1 MRRLLAPL
9 ALLTLLAVV
18 RATPAQ
24 AVLMRGMGVENCE
37 SWLKD
42 RQGPGIIAYR
52 EWFLGY
58 LSATAYLRNQ
68 DVLRD
73 LSYDQMLS
81 RITATCQRAP
91 TRRLDSVLDEFF
103 AR

>member
-1 MRRLLAPL
+1 MRRIFIGATLLGLLALPWHG
-9 ALLTLLAVV
+9 AH
-18 RATPAQ
+18 
-24 AVLMRGMGVENCE
+24 AVLMRGMGVEDCAT
-37 SWLKD
+37 WLKD
-42 RQGPGIIAYR
+42 HNGPDRVAYR

-73 LSYDQMLS
+73 LSYDQMMA
-81 RITATCQRAP
+81 RVTASCQRQP
-91 TRRLDSVLDEFF
+91 SRRLDSVLDEFF

>member
-1 MRRLLAPL
+1 MRRVL
-9 ALLTLLAVV
+9 ALALFTL
-18 RATPAQ
+18 ATLGSAAPAQ
-24 AVLMRGMGVENCE
+24 AVLMRGLGVEDCA

-42 RQGPGIIAYR
+42 REGPDMIAYR

-73 LSYDQMLS
+73 MSYDQMLAK
-81 RITATCQRAP
+81 ITAACQRAP
-91 TRRLDSVLDEFF
+91 SRRLDSVLDEFF

>member
-1 MRRLLAPL
+1 MRRIIASLVLATSL
-9 ALLTLLAVV
+9 SAA
-18 RATPAQ
+18 PAQ
-24 AVLMRGMGVENCE
+24 AVLLRGMGVENCA

-42 RQGPGIIAYR
+42 REGPDMIAYR

-73 LSYDQMLS
+73 LSYDQMLAKV
-81 RITATCQRAP
+81 TATCQRAP
-91 TRRLDSVLDEFF
+91 ARRLDSVLDEFF

>member
-1 MRRLLAPL
+1 MRRMFALATLLLAL
-9 ALLTLLAVV
+9 AAAAPT
-18 RATPAQ
+18 Q
-24 AVLMRGMGVENCE
+24 AVLMRGMGVEDCA

-42 RQGPGIIAYR
+42 REGADMIAYR

-73 LSYDQMLS
+73 LTYDQMLAKV
-81 RITATCQRAP
+81 TATCQRAP
-91 TRRLDSVLDEFF
+91 SRRLDSVLDEFF

>member
-1 MRRLLAPL
+1 MRRVI
-9 ALLTLLAVV
+9 ALLVLA
-18 RATPAQ
+18 ASLSAAPAH
-24 AVLMRGMGVENCE
+24 AVLMRGMGVEDCA

-42 RQGPGIIAYR
+42 RAGPDMIAYR

-73 LSYDQMLS
+73 MSYDQMLAK
-81 RITATCQRAP
+81 ITAACQRAP
-91 TRRLDSVLDEFF
+91 SRRLDSVLDEFF

>member
-1 MRRLLAPL
+1 MRRVIVLLAL
-9 ALLTLLAVV
+9 ATSVSA
-18 RATPAQ
+18 APAH
-24 AVLMRGMGVENCE
+24 AVLMRGMGVEDCA
-37 SWLKD
+37 SWLKE
-42 RQGPGIIAYR
+42 REGPDMIAYR

-73 LSYDQMLS
+73 LSYDQMLAK
-81 RITATCQRAP
+81 ITAACQRAP
-91 TRRLDSVLDEFF
+91 SRRLDSVLDEFF

>member
-1 MRRLLAPL
+1 MRRVI
-9 ALLTLLAVV
+9 ALLVLAVFLN
-18 RATPAQ
+18 AAPAQ
-24 AVLMRGMGVENCE
+24 AVLMRGMGVEDCA
-37 SWLKD
+37 SWLKE
-42 RQGPGIIAYR
+42 RQGPDMIAYR

-81 RITATCQRAP
+81 KITAVCQRAP
-91 TRRLDSVLDEFF
+91 SRRLDSVLDEFF

>member
-1 MRRLLAPL
+1 MRRACILATLFL
-9 ALLTLLAVV
+9 AMSA
-18 RATPAQ
+18 AMPAR
-24 AVLMRGMGVENCE
+24 AVLMRGLGVEDCA

-42 RQGPGIIAYR
+42 RDGPDMVAYR

-73 LSYDQMLS
+73 LSYDQMLTK
-81 RITATCQRAP
+81 ITAACQRAP
-91 TRRLDSVLDEFF
+91 SRRLDSVLDEFF